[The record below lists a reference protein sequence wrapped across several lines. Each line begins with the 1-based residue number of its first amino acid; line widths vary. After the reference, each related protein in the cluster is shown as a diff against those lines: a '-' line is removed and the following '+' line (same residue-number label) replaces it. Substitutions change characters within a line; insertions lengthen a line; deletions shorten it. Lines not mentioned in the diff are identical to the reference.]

1 MKNNKHKIIILTLCA
16 SLLMSCSANTG
27 SQNPASGENNT
38 NTNVELNIKGISDEL
53 VEYEDNDFYTEW
65 KNENPNYI
73 ELNGSSAS
81 LQGTGAKINKNII
94 TINSPG
100 TYVVSGKLENGQ
112 IIVDS
117 NGDDAVRLVLNNTE
131 ISCLDNAPV
140 YVKNSGKTIISL
152 VEGTQNNITDGSTY
166 ASEDEDDAPNAALFS
181 KDDLTINGSG
191 SLTVKANYNN
201 GIFGKDDLK
210 ITGGN
215 INITSVDDGLLGR
228 DLLAVR
234 NSNITINSQGDGMK
248 STNDKD
254 ENKGNIVLEDGS
266 YIITAGAKG
275 IKSESSITVIGGK
288 YTITSTDDSIHSNNS
303 ITISGG
309 TLDITSED
317 DGIHADSEINIEG
330 GTINVL
336 KSYEG
341 IESAA
346 INISGGTIQIE
357 ASDDGINAAGKNNSQ
372 STKGKPDQNSLA
384 SHENYILNIS
394 GGNIYIDASGDGL
407 DANGSIYMSGGTV
420 IVNGPVSNG
429 NGAIDYDQKFEISG
443 GLLIAAGSSGMAQ
456 MPSEGSSQNSVSVKY
471 SQIQKGG
478 TSINIAG
485 NEKNIITFIPKKDYQ
500 TILVSSPDITLNST
514 YELYT
519 GGTSTGTENYGLFT
533 GGTYT
538 NGTKLTDFTVSKSL
552 LSITDTGEETTT
564 GGFMP
569 GQRGPGGNGGGM
581 KPEMN
586 EMPEG
591 ERPEMLPG
599 DFKGQKPEAPQNVP
613 SETKDSTAPN
623 KTDNTD
629 KNLQDEQI

>member
-1 MKNNKHKIIILTLCA
+1 
-16 SLLMSCSANTG
+16 MSCSANTG